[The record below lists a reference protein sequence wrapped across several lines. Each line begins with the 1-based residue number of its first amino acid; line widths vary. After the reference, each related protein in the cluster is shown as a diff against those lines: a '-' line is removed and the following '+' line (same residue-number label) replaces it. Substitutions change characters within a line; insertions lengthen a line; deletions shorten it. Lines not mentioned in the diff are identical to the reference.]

1 MIKNGVAL
9 KDSFSKTKVVL
20 ETITV
25 ENKSKKVE
33 TNFVEN
39 VLKASFVSF
48 TWKEVQQFKIRQ
60 VCCVFRPAKK
70 YTTKYV
76 VYFDVCWSKYRYH
89 QINLYCS
96 AKTEPNI
103 FFDRKLKTMVHKIME
118 THSSL
123 RKKIKNFNF
132 LHHWFQTF

>member
-9 KDSFSKTKVVL
+9 KDSLSKTKVVR
-20 ETITV
+20 ETIAV

-89 QINLYCS
+89 ANPIFWDYYISIFSCMLTLYS
-96 AKTEPNI
+96 GVEYY
-103 FFDRKLKTMVHKIME
+103 
-118 THSSL
+118 
-123 RKKIKNFNF
+123 
-132 LHHWFQTF
+132 

>member
-9 KDSFSKTKVVL
+9 KDSLSKTKVVL

-60 VCCVFRPAKK
+60 KSTQQSMLCISMFVGQNTGIIKLTFIAVQKQNPVF
-70 YTTKYV
+70 
-76 VYFDVCWSKYRYH
+76 
-89 QINLYCS
+89 
-96 AKTEPNI
+96 
-103 FFDRKLKTMVHKIME
+103 
-118 THSSL
+118 SL
-123 RKKIKNFNF
+123 IGN
-132 LHHWFQTF
+132 